1 MPSAMRRR
9 PWHYFED
16 VIQPVEYESPDIYR
30 LKQPRYFGHH
40 SFSILLFSHDIHPAV
55 PQSAGHRC
63 AIFSS
68 MIPRCRAMVT
78 ACARSLAPSLESMFE
93 MWFLTVVSPIESLS
107 AICLLA
113 LPSPIKRTTSISRE
127 LS

>member
-78 ACARSLAPSLESMFE
+78 ACARSLAPSLES
-93 MWFLTVVSPIESLS
+93 TS
-107 AICLLA
+107 
-113 LPSPIKRTTSISRE
+113 KRK
-127 LS
+127 